1 MGAIAIIP
9 ARGGSKRLPRKN
21 VIDFL
26 GRPIIAYTIDAARES
41 GCFERIVVSTE
52 DEEIAAVA
60 RQYGAVTVGRPAELA
75 TDTAGV
81 VDVCLDVIDR
91 EETGGRT
98 WEIMCCLYATAPL
111 RTADDIRATMGLLKP
126 GVCSF
131 VMGVTSFDL
140 QPHLALKFAPD
151 GQLTA
156 MWPDLIKY
164 RASDLPPLR
173 VSNGTTYAVHVD
185 PFRKHRTFYGP
196 GLCGYDMPRE
206 RSVDI
211 DTQVDLDLAQMIA
224 RSRGSGARAPTS

>member
-1 MGAIAIIP
+1 VSAIAIIP

-26 GRPIIAYTIDAARES
+26 GRPIMAYTIDAARDS

-52 DEEIAAVA
+52 DDEIASVA
-60 RQYGAVTVGRPAELA
+60 RQCGAATERRPRELA

-81 VDVCLDVIDR
+81 VDVCLDVLDR
-91 EETGGRT
+91 EEAAGRT
-98 WEIMCCLYATAPL
+98 WKIMCCLYATAPL
-111 RTADDIRATMGLLKP
+111 RTAEDIRAAMGLLEQD
-126 GVCSF
+126 VCGF

-185 PFRKHRTFYGP
+185 PFRQHRTFYGP
-196 GLCGYDMPRE
+196 GLRGYDMPRE

-211 DTQVDLDLAQMIA
+211 DTQADLDLAQMIA
-224 RSRGSGARAPTS
+224 RSQGFGRQARKS